1 MTWLRVS
8 CDFAVKKSDGML
20 SSEGLT
26 RARESASNIWYVHTA
41 VGRSPHSLLAV
52 GRGPPFLITWTSPLG
67 CLSEYPHNMVA
78 GFLQRK

>member
-26 RARESASNIWYVHTA
+26 RARESASNNLVCSYGCWQK
-41 VGRSPHSLLAV
+41 SSLLV
-52 GRGPPFLITWTSPLG
+52 GCGQGASIPYYMD
-67 CLSEYPHNMVA
+67 LSIGLPE
-78 GFLQRK
+78 